1 MIGHVRRAITGG
13 VAALVL
19 ASGLTLASPAA
30 SAQTA
35 PYPPGASVTC
45 PASTVEPGDTITCSA
60 GGFAPGS
67 EVQVEVLGAGWSA
80 TYTVTADADGVAR
93 VDIEIPSD
101 AASGEMTITFTG
113 RDAAGDFLRVAAA
126 VLTVT
131 APDDAARPADLGASD
146 DLARTGAPLTRGL
159 AIAVAAILLGVIGVG
174 VARRRR
180 RV

>member
-1 MIGHVRRAITGG
+1 MIGHVRRAIAGG
-13 VAALVL
+13 VAVLAL
-19 ASGLTLASPAA
+19 ASGLTLAPPAA
-30 SAQTA
+30 NAQTA

-45 PASTVEPGDTITCSA
+45 PTSTVEPGDTITCSA
-60 GGFAPGS
+60 GGFSPGS

-80 TYTVTADADGVAR
+80 TYTVIADADGVAR

-101 AASGEMTITFTG
+101 AASGEMRITFTG
-113 RDAAGDFLRVAAA
+113 RDAAGDFLRVAVA

-131 APDDAARPADLGASD
+131 APDDAARADLGARD

-159 AIAVAAILLGVIGVG
+159 AIAVASILLGVIGIG
-174 VARRRR
+174 VAWR